1 MVDFGLNSVA
11 KLDRYIAK
19 HVLGATVGVLL
30 VLVGLDALSALID
43 EAGDINGNYQL
54 TNVLQYVGLTLPRRL
69 YEFVPFAALIGALI
83 GLGRLAS
90 ASELVVARAAGASM
104 TTLAVTVL
112 KPAII
117 FALAGFLISEF
128 ITPVTEQIAISERA
142 LAQRSDSNFVA
153 RGGTWNRDGDTYIHV
168 AAVQRGGLI
177 FGVTLLTYGENR
189 ALNSSL
195 RADRGTFMGDHWL
208 LENVRRNTIGVD
220 RVETDEATLLRWD
233 TEITPELLVL
243 EVVDNESLPSAQL
256 WSYARFLRAQGLNS
270 ADVELAF
277 WRKVFQ
283 PLAAGGLV
291 LVAISFIFGPLRE
304 GNMGARIF
312 AGVIVGVVF
321 RVSQD
326 FFGPASLLYG
336 IPAMIAAA
344 VPIVLCWLTGAW
356 LLWRR
361 G

>member
-1 MVDFGLNSVA
+1 VDVGLRVLA
-11 KLDRYIAK
+11 KLDRYIAR
-19 HVLGATVGVLL
+19 HVLGATLGVTV

-43 EAGDINGNYQL
+43 EAGDITDSYQL
-54 TNVLQYVGLTLPRRL
+54 SDVLKYVSLTLPRRL

-83 GLGRLAS
+83 GLGRLAT
-90 ASELVVARAAGASM
+90 ASELVVARAAGASLLK
-104 TTLAVTVL
+104 LAVTVL
-112 KPAII
+112 KPTLL

-128 ITPVTEQIAISERA
+128 ITPVTEQMAVSERA
-142 LAQRSDSNFVA
+142 LAQRSDSNFVG

-177 FGVTLLTYGENR
+177 FGVTLLRYNDNR
-189 ALNSSL
+189 QLVSSL
-195 RADRGTFMGDHWL
+195 RAERGTFMGDHWL
-208 LENVRRNTIGVD
+208 LESVRQNTIGSN
-220 RVETDEATLLRWD
+220 TINTTTQTLLRWD

-256 WSYARFLRAQGLNS
+256 WSYARFLKNQGLSS

-291 LVAISFIFGPLRE
+291 LIAISFIFGPLRE

-312 AGVIVGVVF
+312 AGVVVGVVF
-321 RVSQD
+321 RISQD

-336 IPAMIAAA
+336 IPAVVAA
-344 VPIVLCWLTGAW
+344 VLPIGICWLAGGW
-356 LLWRR
+356 LIARKA
-361 G
+361 